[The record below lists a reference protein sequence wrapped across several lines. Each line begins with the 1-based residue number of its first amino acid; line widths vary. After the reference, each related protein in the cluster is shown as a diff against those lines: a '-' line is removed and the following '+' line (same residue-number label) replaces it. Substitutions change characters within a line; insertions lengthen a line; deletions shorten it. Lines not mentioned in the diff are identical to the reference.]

1 MEADFYRQIIKI
13 VTEAKTYAQK
23 AVNFAAVIANWHLG
37 RLIVEEE
44 QNGKDRAEYGAFLIK
59 QLSEK
64 LTSDFGRGYDI
75 TNLKLF
81 RKFYFEFQNCI
92 FVNQKGDTLSNLF
105 NEFPALAI
113 GDTTC
118 NLLSK
123 NENHTVFKLRTDLS
137 WSHYRL
143 LMRVENTIARQFYIY
158 EASNQ
163 SWNVEQLKRQIST
176 FYYERISAS
185 DDKKAVESEAYENLK
200 LLDSQNVF
208 LKDPNILEFLG
219 LKHET
224 KFYEKDLEQAIIDN
238 LQNFLLELGRGFAF
252 VARQQH
258 IRTETKDF
266 YIDLVFYNYILKC
279 FVIIELKTDELTHQ
293 DIGQLDMYVRMYD
306 DLKRSETDNQ
316 TIGILLCTDKDET
329 IVKYS
334 ILNENKQIS
343 AKKYMLYLPSE
354 EELIKQINIERSS
367 RRAEHSDSREI

>member
-1 MEADFYRQIIKI
+1 MECNKMDTRFYQQI
-13 VTEAKTYAQK
+13 VNLLTEAKTYAQK

-44 QNGKDRAEYGAFLIK
+44 QNGKERADYGSFLIK

-64 LTSDFGRGYDI
+64 LTADFGRGYDS

-81 RKFYFEFQNCI
+81 RKFYIEFQNCK
-92 FVNQKGDTLSNLF
+92 FVNQKGDTSSNLL
-105 NEFPALAI
+105 NEFPSLAK
-113 GDTTC
+113 GDTPC
-118 NLLSK
+118 NLLQTSVQQP
-123 NENHTVFKLRTDLS
+123 VFKLRTDLS

-143 LMRVENTIARQFYIY
+143 LMRVENPIARQFYIN
-158 EASNQ
+158 EASDQ
-163 SWNVEQLKRQIST
+163 SWNVEQLKRQINT
-176 FYYERISAS
+176 FYFERISAS
-185 DDKKAVESEAYENLK
+185 DDKKAVEREANENLK
-200 LLDSQNVF
+200 QFNSKNVLF
-208 LKDPNILEFLG
+208 KDPNILEFLG

-224 KFYEKDLEQAIIDN
+224 KFFEKDLEQAIIDN

-279 FVIIELKTDELTHQ
+279 FVIIELKTGELTHQ
-293 DIGQLDMYVRMYD
+293 DVGQIDMYVRMYD
-306 DLKRSETDNQ
+306 DLKRTETDSQ
-316 TIGILLCTDKDET
+316 TIGILLCADKDET

-334 ILNENKQIS
+334 ILNDNKQIV

-354 EELIKQINIERSS
+354 NELIEQINQS
-367 RRAEHSDSREI
+367 RM

>member
-1 MEADFYRQIIKI
+1 MDKCFYQQI
-13 VTEAKTYAQK
+13 VNLLTEAKSYAQK

-37 RLIVEEE
+37 RLIVQEE
-44 QNGKDRAEYGAFLIK
+44 QNGKERAEYGTFLIK

-64 LTSDFGRGYDI
+64 LTDDFGKGYDI

-81 RKFYFEFQNCI
+81 RKFYFEFQNCE
-92 FVNQKGDTLSNLF
+92 FVNQKGDTPSNLL
-105 NEFPALAI
+105 NGFPSLVI
-113 GDTTC
+113 GDTTS
-118 NLLSK
+118 NLLQT
-123 NENHTVFKLRTDLS
+123 NVNQPVFKFKTDLS

-143 LMRVENTIARQFYIY
+143 LMRVENPIARQFYIN
-158 EASNQ
+158 EASDQ
-163 SWNVEQLKRQIST
+163 SWNVEQLKRQINT

-185 DDKKAVESEAYENLK
+185 EDKKTVENEANDCLK
-200 LLDSQNVF
+200 RLDAKNVF
-208 LKDPNILEFLG
+208 FKDPNILEFLG
-219 LKHET
+219 LKLET
-224 KFYEKDLEQAIIDN
+224 KYLEKDLEQAIIDN

-279 FVIIELKTDELTHQ
+279 FVLIELKTGELTHQ

-306 DLKRSETDNQ
+306 DLKRTETDNQ
-316 TIGILLCTDKDET
+316 TIGILLCADKDET

-334 ILNENKQIS
+334 ILNENKQIA

-354 EELIKQINIERSS
+354 DELIKQINLS
-367 RRAEHSDSREI
+367 RK